1 MISYREVMDAAVEM
15 KVDAVVSL
23 YADPSG
29 SGVEAMLER
38 INASF
43 DALLDKIV
51 ELGRAHDA
59 QMYPEGWPKK
69 RWVLVDND

>member
-1 MISYREVMDAAVEM
+1 MISYREVMDAAVEL

-29 SGVEAMLER
+29 SGVEAMLDR
-38 INASF
+38 IDASF
-43 DALLDKIV
+43 DDLLDKIV

-69 RWVLVDND
+69 TTGSD